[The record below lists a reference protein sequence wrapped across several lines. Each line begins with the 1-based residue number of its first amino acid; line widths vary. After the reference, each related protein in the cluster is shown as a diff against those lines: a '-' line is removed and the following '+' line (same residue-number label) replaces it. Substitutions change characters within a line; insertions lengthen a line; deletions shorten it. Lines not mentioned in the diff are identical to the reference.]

1 MEKKKD
7 GLFVRDGINLL
18 VPFIMITSCFAL
30 WGFANDITNPM
41 VKAFSKIFRMSVTDG
56 ALVQVAFYGGY
67 FAMAF
72 PAAMFIRKY
81 SYKAGV
87 LMGLGL
93 YACGA
98 LLFFPAKL
106 TGAYYPFL
114 AAYFILTCGL
124 SFLETSC
131 NPYILS
137 MGSEETATRRLNFA
151 QCFNP
156 CGSILGMFVAMNFI
170 QNRLDPMSSE
180 ERAGLSPE
188 QFEAVKMSDLQVLI
202 TPYVLIGVVI
212 LIMFAFILFARM
224 PKNGDQSHDIN
235 FVPTLKRIF
244 SLKYYREGVI
254 AQFFYVGAQI
264 MCWTFIIQYGTRV
277 LVGQMPTG
285 LEQWILGVLGNTTD
299 GALTEKSAEVLSQ
312 GYNIMAMS
320 IFIISRFICTYLMKW
335 LNPGLMLL
343 IFGSIAM
350 VLVAGV
356 IGIDGR
362 GGLYCLV
369 GVSGCM
375 SLMFPTIY
383 GIALDGLGDD
393 AKFGAAGLIMAIL
406 GGSVLPP
413 LQASIID
420 QGVFAGM
427 PAVNASFVLPFICFI
442 VVALYGYRMMKTAR

>member
-1 MEKKKD
+1 MDTKNNSILSKD
-7 GLFVRDGINLL
+7 GVSFLI
-18 VPFIMITSCFAL
+18 PFMLITSCFAL

-93 YACGA
+93 YAIGA
-98 LLFFPAKL
+98 LLFFPAKM
-106 TGAYYPFL
+106 TGSYYPFL
-114 AAYFILTCGL
+114 IAYFVLTCGL

-137 MGSEETATRRLNFA
+137 MGTEETATRRLNLA

-156 CGSILGMFVAMNFI
+156 MGSLCGMYVAMNFI
-170 QNRLDPMSSE
+170 QARLHPASTE
-180 ERAGLSPE
+180 ERALLDDA
-188 QFEAVKMSDLQVLI
+188 QFAAMRDSDLSVLI
-202 TPYVLIGVVI
+202 TPYLAIGLIIAVMFLVI
-212 LIMFAFILFARM
+212 RFTKM
-224 PKNGDQSHDIN
+224 PSNADSNHD
-235 FVPTLKRIF
+235 VHPLTTLKRI
-244 SLKYYREGVI
+244 YRITRYREGVI

-277 LVGQMPTG
+277 LMGEGMS
-285 LEQWILGVLGNTTD
+285 EQ
-299 GALTEKSAEVLSQ
+299 AAEVMSQ
-312 GYNIMAMS
+312 RYNIIAMV
-320 IFIISRFICTYLMKW
+320 IFVSSRFICTFFLKYI
-335 LNPGLMLL
+335 NAGTLL
-343 IFGSIAM
+343 G
-350 VLVAGV
+350 VLAAVGALLTLGV
-356 IGIDGR
+356 IFIDGR
-362 GGLYCLV
+362 MGLYCLV
-369 GVSGCM
+369 AISACM

-383 GIALDGLGDD
+383 GIALQGLGDD

-420 QGVFAGM
+420 QEEVFGM
-427 PAVNASFVLPFICFI
+427 PAVNVSFVLPFICFLVII
-442 VVALYGYRMMKTAR
+442 VYGVRCAKTL